1 MNSRGLVKHVLQVCL
16 ATWGE
21 REVGSCSPGERVE
34 SMLGPGVAAP
44 APGWFL
50 HFYLQ
55 SYTPTHRPENVTQ
68 VSSTIV
74 TGKSLWKFSKYT
86 PLKILLCWQ
95 QENNQLEKPQAAKA
109 ASFVLIFLY
118 LVLLVCVWA
127 LPLLGSAGTYLAL
140 PGHARPCH
148 PGPSWPLIIGL
159 LSGFSDFAHS
169 LTDEHTLWLYGML
182 LQSKIIFKY
191 FEYFHNIFNILHHV
205 SKWSC
210 HPVFFF
216 KTLQW
221 TINEQKIGATTVV
234 SLYFTIVNFL
244 HLPSQSESGKNKPW
258 LLLARP
264 PPPPP
269 RDLPFIEKFP

>member
-1 MNSRGLVKHVLQVCL
+1 
-16 ATWGE
+16 
-21 REVGSCSPGERVE
+21 
-34 SMLGPGVAAP
+34 MLGPGVAAP

-148 PGPSWPLIIGL
+148 PGLSRPLIIGL
-159 LSGFSDFAHS
+159 
-169 LTDEHTLWLYGML
+169 
-182 LQSKIIFKY
+182 
-191 FEYFHNIFNILHHV
+191 
-205 SKWSC
+205 
-210 HPVFFF
+210 
-216 KTLQW
+216 
-221 TINEQKIGATTVV
+221 
-234 SLYFTIVNFL
+234 
-244 HLPSQSESGKNKPW
+244 
-258 LLLARP
+258 
-264 PPPPP
+264 
-269 RDLPFIEKFP
+269 

>member
-34 SMLGPGVAAP
+34 SMLGPGGAAP

-140 PGHARPCH
+140 PGHTRPCH

-159 LSGFSDFAHS
+159 LSGFSELAH
-169 LTDEHTLWLYGML
+169 
-182 LQSKIIFKY
+182 
-191 FEYFHNIFNILHHV
+191 
-205 SKWSC
+205 
-210 HPVFFF
+210 
-216 KTLQW
+216 
-221 TINEQKIGATTVV
+221 
-234 SLYFTIVNFL
+234 
-244 HLPSQSESGKNKPW
+244 
-258 LLLARP
+258 
-264 PPPPP
+264 
-269 RDLPFIEKFP
+269 